1 MGGWNN
7 RGEISR
13 KKIGIFYGAAAVFS
27 LLVVLRLGSA
37 FFRIPEADLI
47 SWDQAER
54 AEEAIRMAKELQF
67 FEIPRFILHVLSLN
81 WWPPLHPLM
90 MLPFF
95 LIIGPSIKAA
105 IIPSLAAFVLAVLA
119 ILFVFGNLS
128 SSSAEKK
135 VVGFSF
141 LFALIV
147 TSPFLLSCATWA
159 MLEIFGIALTGFA
172 LGFYYRAR
180 RTDRILVYRMCGIL
194 IFLMWSLKYSYGLFL
209 SLVIVFFEL
218 KRSLPVHLPPRFISR
233 KFVGLLKPIYYPVY
247 GLLAVV
253 AWIAFGGR
261 MRWKILG
268 ATVSM
273 SSIYNP
279 LMYLYLY
286 VLLLVLFKLRKNW
299 PKVKARLECGQREL
313 LLWGAIPLAIF
324 LALPDKIKAI
334 IKNFEAGHNVKAG
347 VSSTQIDFYLRSL
360 FQDYSL
366 FVPVGVLV
374 LALFLFAVIK
384 IKRAPLGLHG
394 LVIFFFL
401 GYLSLTIGFKL
412 KESRYIATFVPALW
426 VGAAWA
432 VEILTEKFSRL
443 TKFILAGL
451 LFGSTVLVMAF
462 TPLPLRKALD
472 QPWAPWTHHSS
483 AFRPLVDSIVN
494 TTAGAHKLFISG
506 AEDAGFSPLLGWK
519 LEIAHYKQKDFGLNL
534 DSSDND
540 KDNTAS
546 FTKMV
551 AQGKADEIVF
561 LIVKKGKSENRLLKW
576 SGLLR
581 DADDYNLQKEEIYD
595 FPFPIKLLFFRKK
608 T

>member
-1 MGGWNN
+1 MDGWDN
-7 RGEISR
+7 RGEISH
-13 KKIGIFYGAAAVFS
+13 KKIGIIYGAAAVFA
-27 LLVVLRLGSA
+27 LLMVLRLGSA
-37 FFRIPEADLI
+37 FFRVPEADLI

-90 MLPFF
+90 MLPSF
-95 LIIGPSIKAA
+95 LILGTSIEAA

-119 ILFVFGNLS
+119 IFFVFENLS
-128 SSSAEKK
+128 SSSGEKK
-135 VVGFSF
+135 VVGFSL

-147 TSPFLLSCATWA
+147 TSPLLLSSATWA
-159 MLEIFGIALTGFA
+159 MLEIFGVALTGFA
-172 LGFYYRAR
+172 FGFYFRAR
-180 RTDRILVYRMCGIL
+180 RTDRISSYRMCGIL
-194 IFLMWSLKYSYGLFL
+194 IFLLWSLKYSYGLFL

-218 KRSLPVHLPPRFISR
+218 KRSLPVHLPPRFFSR
-233 KFVGLLKPIYYPVY
+233 RFVGLLKPIYYPVY

-261 MRWKILG
+261 MRWKVLG
-268 ATVSM
+268 ASVSI

-286 VLLLVLFKLRKNW
+286 VLLLVLFRLRKNW

-313 LLWGAIPLAIF
+313 LVWGAIPLAIF

-374 LALFLFAVIK
+374 LALFLFAIIK
-384 IKRAPLGLHG
+384 IKRAPLGLQS
-394 LVIFFFL
+394 LIIFFFL

-412 KESRYIATFVPALW
+412 KESRYFATFVPALW
-426 VGAAWA
+426 VCAAWS

-451 LFGSTVLVMAF
+451 LFISTVIAMAF
-462 TPLPLRKALD
+462 TPLPLKKALN
-472 QPWAPWTHHSS
+472 QPWAPWAHHSS
-483 AFRPLVDSIVN
+483 EFRPLVASIVN
-494 TTAGAHKLFISG
+494 MTEGAHKLFISG
-506 AEDAGFSPLLGWK
+506 ADDAGFSPLLGWK

-551 AQGKADEIVF
+551 AQGKADQIVF
-561 LIVKKGKSENRLLKW
+561 LIVKKGKSENLLLKW

-581 DADDYNLQKEEIYD
+581 DGNDYNLQKEETHN
-595 FPFPIKLLFFRKK
+595 FPLPLKLLFYRKK